1 MKKKILKKKYQFFFS
16 LISLIIFLI
25 VLILDIN
32 RDENNLNN
40 YTGYYIFSFI
50 LIIIG
55 VINFF
60 LSQKNFKNIMTIVI
74 SIFLSLYLI
83 EASSIIF
90 DLNKKITQIKLEYL
104 YFKKEGKKFDNRKKI
119 DVYNEEKLKN
129 KNFNFHVSPMIH
141 LKKTKLKLLPLSG
154 ISNVD
159 TLNCNENGYY
169 SIIKSDRYGFNN
181 PDKVWNKPA
190 DLILIGDSFVYGDCV
205 NRPFDLASQMRK
217 LNKKNVISLGIG
229 GIGPHFK
236 LGILKEYFYRSGKP
250 KKVYWFF
257 FEGNDLKDIS
267 FEKDNQILKKYFNR
281 KNFSQNLV
289 NKVQEIN
296 DQHQAEIEN
305 NLKSL
310 NEDPIKTP
318 NKFSYVNFKKF
329 LKLYFVRQ
337 YTYKIF
343 FPDKIK
349 FNSTNASNSENFKIF
364 KKIIN
369 EANNYLLN
377 KNSQLIFVYLPELKR
392 YKKIDY
398 VSYKSNILNF
408 IKKMNIQIIDI
419 DQEVM
424 KKVKDPT
431 QLFPFKIHQHYNIE
445 GYHLISKEIK

>member
-1 MKKKILKKKYQFFFS
+1 MKIFFFKKKYQFFFVLFS
-16 LISLIIFLI
+16 VILFSIIF
-25 VLILDIN
+25 ILDIN

-40 YTGYYIFSFI
+40 YVGYYIFSFV
-50 LIIIG
+50 LIGIG

-60 LSQKNFKNIMTIVI
+60 LNEKNSKNTMTVII
-74 SIFLSLYLI
+74 SIFFSLYLI
-83 EASSIIF
+83 EA
-90 DLNKKITQIKLEYL
+90 LNLFFNLSPKITQAKQSYL
-104 YFKKEGKKFDNRKKI
+104 YFIKEGKKFDNRNKI
-119 DVYNEEKLKN
+119 DAYNEEKLKN
-129 KNFNFHVSPMIH
+129 NNLNFHVSPSIY

-159 TLNCNENGYY
+159 TFNCKENGYF

-181 PDKVWNKPA
+181 PDEVWNKPA
-190 DLILIGDSFVYGDCV
+190 DSILIGDSFVYGDCV

-229 GIGPHFK
+229 GIGPYFQ
-236 LGILKEYFYRSGKP
+236 LGILKEYFNQSGKP

-267 FEKDNQILKKYFNR
+267 FEKDNQILKKYLNR

-296 DQHQAEIEN
+296 DQHQAEVEN

-318 NKFSYVNFKKF
+318 NKFGYVDLKKF

-337 YTYKIF
+337 YTYKII
-343 FPDKIK
+343 FPDNIK
-349 FNSTNASNSENFKIF
+349 YKASKTAKSENLKIF

-377 KNSQLIFVYLPELKR
+377 NNSQLIFVYLPELKR
-392 YKKIDY
+392 YKNADY
-398 VSYKSNILNF
+398 VSYKSNILN
-408 IKKMNIQIIDI
+408 IIEKMNIQIIDM
-419 DQEVM
+419 D
-424 KKVKDPT
+424 KKVFEKIKDPT
-431 QLFPFKIHQHYNIE
+431 QLFPFKVYQHYNVE
-445 GYHLISKEIK
+445 GYLLISKEIK